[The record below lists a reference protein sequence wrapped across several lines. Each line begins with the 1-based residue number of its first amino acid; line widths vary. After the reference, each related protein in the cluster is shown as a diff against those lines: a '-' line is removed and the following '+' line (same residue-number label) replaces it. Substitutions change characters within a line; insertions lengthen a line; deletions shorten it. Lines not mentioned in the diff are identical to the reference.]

1 MQIKAVVL
9 YSHTGKRQ
17 VIDFEP
23 GRLNVITGASK
34 TGKSALLDIVEFCLG
49 RDTLVMPVGPITKTV
64 AWYGVLL
71 GHAATRIFI
80 GRPTPDAG
88 VASTQRAMLE
98 IGAELEIPEFEQ
110 LGVNAD
116 TKSLRDQ
123 VGRLIGIDENAGEPA
138 TPWAQSGLE
147 ANLGHATWLCL
158 QGQGEID
165 NRDLLFHRQGED
177 GIAPALRDTLPYF
190 LGAVPRD
197 QAVQRQELTA
207 ARRDLRRA
215 QADLERA
222 KAVDEEIDVT
232 LLAMVREG
240 VASALLQEQERS
252 GRAEMFAALR
262 GVLEV
267 PVAPAVEFDDVTAGR
282 REALERERSELRI
295 ALRAAGAQVE
305 LLRSMGS
312 DENAYA
318 GVVSQ
323 QISRLSSIHLLGDA
337 EGGDVCPVCA
347 RGLEHDDVSVQGL
360 GEVAGKLSVQLEEVE
375 SIRPRRKEALEEL
388 TATIDQLREKLRAVD
403 DALVGLAEQ
412 DEQAGTASS
421 TAESQA
427 FTRGRIQHFLD
438 TTKASEASE
447 LERLADVVVVRQ
459 RSVEAI
465 EQRID
470 PDATR
475 EELTARL
482 AVVAKDITAYS
493 QRLELEYHEAVWL
506 DLQRLTVMTETD
518 QGSAPL
524 FRIGS
529 AENWVGSH
537 LAAHLALHR
546 YFTRHDRPVPRFLI
560 LDQPS
565 QAYYPSEVERDGG
578 VPEAEDDRTAVR
590 RMYELMRDVAK
601 ELEPEFQ
608 IIVCDH
614 ANLPEDWFQDA
625 VKHNWREGRK
635 LIPQAWIDE
644 AAES

>member
-1 MQIKAVVL
+1 MQIKAIAL
-9 YSHTGKRQ
+9 YSHTGKRRI
-17 VIDFEP
+17 IDFEP
-23 GRLNVITGASK
+23 GRLNVVTGVSK

-71 GHAATRIFI
+71 EHGATRIFI
-80 GRPTPDAG
+80 GRPTPDPG

-98 IGAELEIPEFEQ
+98 IGAELEVPRFGQ

-147 ANLGHATWLCL
+147 ANLGHATFLCL

-197 QAVQRQELTA
+197 QAVQRQELVA

-232 LLAMVREG
+232 LLAMVREAVVSG
-240 VASALLQEQERS
+240 LLQEQERS

-262 GVLEV
+262 SVLET
-267 PVAPAVEFDDVTAGR
+267 PIAPAAEFDDVTAGR

-318 GVVSQ
+318 GVVDQ

-347 RGLEHDDVSVQGL
+347 RGLEHDDVSVQEL
-360 GEVAGKLSVQLEEVE
+360 EEVVGQLAVQLEDVE

-438 TTKASEASE
+438 TTKAIEASE
-447 LERLADVVVVRQ
+447 LERLADVVAVRQ
-459 RSVEAI
+459 SSVEAI

-470 PDATR
+470 PDASR

-482 AVVAKDITAYS
+482 AVVAKDITSYS
-493 QRLELEYHEAVWL
+493 RRLNLEYHEAVWL

-546 YFTRHDRPVPRFLI
+546 YFTRHDRPVPRFLM

-565 QAYYPSEVERDGG
+565 QAYYPSEVEREGG
-578 VPEAEDDRTAVR
+578 VPEGEDDRAAVR

-601 ELEPEFQ
+601 ELAPDFQ

-625 VKHNWREGRK
+625 VQHNWREGRK
-635 LIPQAWIDE
+635 LIPHEWIEE
-644 AAES
+644 AAEG

>member
-9 YSHTGKRQ
+9 YSHSGKRRI
-17 VIDFEP
+17 IDFEP
-23 GRLNVITGASK
+23 GRLNVVTGVSK

-64 AWYGVLL
+64 AWYGVLFEH
-71 GHAATRIFI
+71 GATRVFI
-80 GRPTPDAG
+80 GRPTPNPG
-88 VASTQRAMLE
+88 VASTQQAMLE
-98 IGAELEIPEFEQ
+98 IGAELDVPEYGQ

-138 TPWAQSGLE
+138 TPWAKSGLE

-177 GIAPALRDTLPYF
+177 RIAPALRDTLPYF

-197 QAVQRQELTA
+197 QAVQRQELAA

-215 QADLERA
+215 QADQERA
-222 KAVDEEIDVT
+222 RAVDEEIDVT
-232 LLAMVREG
+232 LLAMLREAVVSG
-240 VASALLQEQERS
+240 LLQERERS
-252 GRAEMFAALR
+252 GRAEMFGALHD
-262 GVLEV
+262 VLEV
-267 PVAPAVEFDDVTAGR
+267 PVAPAAEFDDVTAGR
-282 REALERERSELRI
+282 REGLERERSELRI
-295 ALRAAGAQVE
+295 ALRAAGAQSE

-312 DENAYA
+312 DENAYT
-318 GVVSQ
+318 GVVDQ
-323 QISRLSSIHLLGDA
+323 QISRLSSIHLLSDA
-337 EGGDVCPVCA
+337 NGGSVCPVCA
-347 RGLEHDDVSVQGL
+347 RGLEHDDASVQ
-360 GEVAGKLSVQLEEVE
+360 EMEKVAAQLAVKLEDVE
-375 SIRPRRKEALEEL
+375 SIRPRRKEALGEL

-403 DALVGLAEQ
+403 GALVGLAEQ
-412 DEQAGTASS
+412 DEQAGTTRS

-438 TTKASEASE
+438 TTKAIEASE
-447 LERLADVVVVRQ
+447 LERLADVVAVRQ

-465 EQRID
+465 EQRVD

-482 AVVAKDITAYS
+482 AVVAKDITGYS
-493 QRLELEYHEAVWL
+493 RRLDLEYHEAVWL

-546 YFTRHDRPVPRFLI
+546 YFTRHDRPVPRFLM

-565 QAYYPSEVERDGG
+565 QAFYPSEVEQLGG
-578 VPEAEDDRTAVR
+578 VPEGEDDRAAVR

-614 ANLPEDWFQDA
+614 ANLPEEWFQDA
-625 VKHNWREGRK
+625 VQHNWREGRK
-635 LIPQAWIDE
+635 LIPQEWIDE
-644 AAES
+644 AAEN

>member
-9 YSHTGKRQ
+9 YSHGGKRRI
-17 VIDFEP
+17 IDFEP
-23 GRLNVITGASK
+23 GRLNVVTGVSK

-71 GHAATRIFI
+71 EHGATRIFI
-80 GRPTPDAG
+80 GRPTPDPG

-98 IGAELEIPEFEQ
+98 IGAELEVPEFTQ

-165 NRDLLFHRQGED
+165 SRDLLFHRQGED

-197 QAVQRQELTA
+197 QAVQRQELVS

-232 LLAMVREG
+232 LLAMVREAA
-240 VASALLQEQERS
+240 ASGLLPEQELS

-262 GVLEV
+262 SVLEV
-267 PVAPAVEFDDVTAGR
+267 PVASAVEFDDVTAGR

-295 ALRAAGAQVE
+295 ALRAAGAQAE
-305 LLRSMGS
+305 LLQSMGS
-312 DENAYA
+312 DENAYS
-318 GVVSQ
+318 GVVDQ
-323 QISRLSSIHLLGDA
+323 QISRLSSIQLLGDTDDD
-337 EGGDVCPVCA
+337 EVCPVCS
-347 RGLEHDDVSVQGL
+347 RELEHADASVEQMQ
-360 GEVAGKLSVQLEEVE
+360 EVVDQLTTQLEDVE
-375 SIRPRRKEALEEL
+375 SIRPRRKEALEDL
-388 TATIDQLREKLRAVD
+388 TTTIDQLREKLRALD
-403 DALVGLAEQ
+403 NALVGLAEQ
-412 DEQAGTASS
+412 DDQAGTVRS

-438 TTKASEASE
+438 TTKGIEAAE
-447 LERLADVVVVRQ
+447 LERLADVVAVRQ

-465 EQRID
+465 EQRTD
-470 PDATR
+470 PDSTR

-493 QRLELEYHEAVWL
+493 RHLKLEYHEAAWL

-537 LAAHLALHR
+537 LATHLALHR
-546 YFTRHDRPVPRFLI
+546 YFTRHDRPVPRFLM

-565 QAYYPSEVERDGG
+565 QAYYPSEMEQQGG
-578 VPEAEDDRTAVR
+578 VPEDEDDRAAVR
-590 RMYELMRDVAK
+590 RMYELMRDVAE
-601 ELEPEFQ
+601 ELAPEFQ

-614 ANLPEDWFQDA
+614 ANLPEDWFQAA
-625 VKHNWREGRK
+625 VQHNWREGRK
-635 LIPQAWIDE
+635 LIPQEWIDE
-644 AAES
+644 ATES

>member
-1 MQIKAVVL
+1 MQIRAIAL
-9 YSHTGKRQ
+9 YSHTGKRRI
-17 VIDFEP
+17 IDLEP
-23 GRLNVITGASK
+23 GRLNVVTGVSK

-64 AWYGVLL
+64 AWYGALL
-71 GHAATRIFI
+71 EHGATRVFI
-80 GRPTPDAG
+80 GRPTPETG

-98 IGAELEIPEFEQ
+98 IGAELEVPEFGQ

-197 QAVQRQELTA
+197 QAVQRQELVA

-232 LLAMVREG
+232 LLAMMREAVVSG
-240 VASALLQEQERS
+240 LLQDEERS
-252 GRAEMFAALR
+252 GQAEMFAALR
-262 GVLEV
+262 SVLEAPIA
-267 PVAPAVEFDDVTAGR
+267 PVAEFDDVTAGR
-282 REALERERSELRI
+282 REALDRERSELRI
-295 ALRAAGAQVE
+295 ALRAAGAQTE
-305 LLRSMGS
+305 LLRSMSS
-312 DENAYA
+312 DEHAYT
-318 GVVSQ
+318 GVVDQ

-337 EGGDVCPVCA
+337 DDGGSVCPVCA
-347 RGLEHDDVSVQGL
+347 RGLEHDDVSVQEL
-360 GEVAGKLSVQLEEVE
+360 EDVAGQLASQLEDVE
-375 SIRPRRKEALEEL
+375 SIRPRRKEALAEL

-412 DEQAGTASS
+412 DEQAGTDHS

-438 TTKASEASE
+438 TTKATEASD
-447 LERLADVVVVRQ
+447 LERLADIVAVRQ

-493 QRLELEYHEAVWL
+493 RRLKLEYHEAVWL

-546 YFTRHDRPVPRFLI
+546 YFTRHDRPVPRFLM

-565 QAYYPSEVERDGG
+565 QAYYPSEMEQEGG
-578 VPEAEDDRTAVR
+578 VPEDEDDRAAVR
-590 RMYELMRDVAK
+590 RMYELMRDVAN
-601 ELEPEFQ
+601 ELAPKFQ

-614 ANLPEDWFQDA
+614 ANLPEEWFQDA
-625 VKHNWREGRK
+625 VQHNWREGRK
-635 LIPQAWIDE
+635 LIPQEWIDE
-644 AAES
+644 AS